1 MPERGIE
8 RDEHQQ
14 HTDANE
20 ATNRAIEP
28 FCRWMTVRLLRRPG
42 VHGVGQPIESGSDGI
57 GRQRGIVSH
66 SDPKSEGPIRSG
78 QAPGTV

>member
-1 MPERGIE
+1 
-8 RDEHQQ
+8 
-14 HTDANE
+14 
-20 ATNRAIEP
+20 
-28 FCRWMTVRLLRRPG
+28 MTVRLLRRPG